1 MAYVDVNGVQHYYEW
16 ITESA
21 SPGDKPVMVLLH
33 GWAGSARYWESTARA
48 ISPQFDCLL
57 YDMRGFGRSAPAAP
71 DAMAAD
77 PDLGTMESFAED
89 LKALLDALSLNQI
102 YMNAH
107 SLGGS
112 VGLYFLERYP
122 ERVQKAILTCNG
134 SFEYDP
140 KAFEAFYRF
149 GGYVVKF
156 RPSWLGKI
164 PLAPY
169 FFMSRFLH
177 RSIPYGEKRAFLD
190 DFLLADEATALGTM
204 RSAVSQHA
212 TVAMPKA
219 FSGLKVP
226 TLLVSGQYD
235 KITPAPL
242 GQQAA
247 AMSDQIDYVMM
258 PKTAHFPMLEDPD
271 KYLEIILDFL
281 SAR

>member
-1 MAYVDVNGVQHYYEW
+1 MAYVDINGVKHYYEW

-21 SPGDKPVMVLLH
+21 HPGNKPTLLFVH

-48 ISPQFDCLL
+48 VAADYDCLL
-57 YDMRGFGRSAPAAP
+57 YDMRGFGRSEAAPAE
-71 DAMAAD
+71 AMLEHVE
-77 PDLGTMESFAED
+77 LGTMENFAED
-89 LKALLDALSLNQI
+89 LKALLDALLLKQV
-102 YMNAH
+102 YLNAH

-112 VGLYFLERYP
+112 VALYFLERYP
-122 ERVQKAILTCNG
+122 ERVRKAILTCNG
-134 SFEYDP
+134 SFEYDE

-156 RPSWLGKI
+156 RPKWLGKI

-177 RSIPYGEKRAFLD
+177 RPIPASEKRAFLD

-219 FSGLKVP
+219 FAALQVP
-226 TLLVSGQYD
+226 TLLVSGQHD
-235 KITPAPL
+235 KITPAEL
-242 GQQAA
+242 GRQAA
-247 AMSDQIDYVMM
+247 EMSDRIEYVMM
-258 PKTAHFPMLEDPD
+258 PKTAHFPMLEDPNR
-271 KYLEIILDFL
+271 YREIMLDFL
-281 SAR
+281 NR